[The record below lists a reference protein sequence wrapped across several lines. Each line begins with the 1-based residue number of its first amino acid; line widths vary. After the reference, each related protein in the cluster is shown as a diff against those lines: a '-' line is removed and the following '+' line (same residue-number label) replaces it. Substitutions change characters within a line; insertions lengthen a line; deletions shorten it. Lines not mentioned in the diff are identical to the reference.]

1 MIKIQNAGIMLI
13 VNKRNEI
20 LAVSRKDDKTKFCL
34 PGGKPEPTDL
44 SIKETAIR
52 ETEEETGLIVK
63 KCKLIYQNTNYDN
76 NTYFNTTTFLAEE
89 WTGAIHTDENIIIKW
104 LTPEELTSET
114 SGAYPEYNTNVV
126 KAYNA
131 LQILF

>member
-1 MIKIQNAGIMLI
+1 MLKIKNAGIMLI

-20 LAVSRKDDKTKFCL
+20 LAVSRKTDHSKFCL
-34 PGGKPEPTDL
+34 PGGKQDANET
-44 SIKETAIR
+44 IEQTAIR
-52 ETEEETGLIVK
+52 ETKEETGLIVK
-63 KCKLIYQNTNYDN
+63 KCKLIYQDTNYDN

-89 WTGAIHTDENIIIKW
+89 WIGTIHTDEDIVIKW
-104 LTPEELTSET
+104 LTPEELCSET
-114 SGAYPEYNTNVV
+114 SGVYPEYNTNVV